1 MTFPSPDASVSRPA
15 AAGQCLA
22 ALGAVLALQFA
33 ASAALAQQQQPPA
46 WAQGRPPGM
55 ENSQLAPHAPRMTV
69 TAPDKIPLDK
79 INVPSGFKVELWAH
93 GMPGARMMTLGDKG
107 TVFVGTR
114 TIGRVYAVFDSGGE
128 RKTQII
134 AQGLTQPNGVV
145 FRNGALYVAAI
156 SRMLRYDGVEEK
168 LSGGL
173 QPVDLTTAF
182 QLPPEPHHGWKFL
195 AFGPDN
201 KLYVPIGAPCNI
213 CEVSPAHAQ
222 IRRYNADGSGMEVV
236 ARGVRNSVGFDFH
249 PRTGELWFTDNG
261 RDWAGE
267 DGPEE
272 ELNRVTTP
280 GADYGFPYCHAQGL
294 PDPDI
299 KKENACDGVVKP
311 VALLGP
317 HAAALGMRFYTGQM
331 FPAEYRER
339 IFVARRGSWNR
350 TEKFGYDVVM
360 VSANPDGTNAK
371 VEPFM
376 TGFLDKQSNSFWGRP
391 ADVMQIRDG
400 SLLVSDEENGAI
412 YRVSYQR

>member
-1 MTFPSPDASVSRPA
+1 MTFPSPNARIRALA
-15 AAGQCLA
+15 ANGAA
-22 ALGAVLALQFA
+22 ALGAL
-33 ASAALAQQQQPPA
+33 AALHLSVPTAAAQQQAPA
-46 WAQGRPPGM
+46 WAQGRPASM
-55 ENSQLAPHAPRMTV
+55 ENSTLAPHAPRMTV
-69 TAPDKIPLDK
+69 TAPDRIPLDK
-79 INVPSGFKVELWAH
+79 LKLPSGFKVELWAH
-93 GMPGARMMTLGDKG
+93 GMPGARMMTAGDNG
-107 TVFVGTR
+107 TVFVGSR
-114 TIGRVYAVFDSGGE
+114 TIGRVYAVTESGGQ
-128 RKTQII
+128 RKTQVI

-156 SRMLRYDGVEEK
+156 NRMLRYDGVEEK

-173 QPVDLTTAF
+173 EPVDLTQAF
-182 QLPPEPHHGWKFL
+182 QLPSEAHHGWKFL

-213 CEVSPAHAQ
+213 CEPSPAHAQ
-222 IRRYNADGSGMEVV
+222 IRRYDADGGGMEVV
-236 ARGVRNSVGFDFH
+236 AHGVRNSVGFDFH

-272 ELNRVTTP
+272 ELNRLAAP
-280 GADYGFPYCHAQGL
+280 GANYGFPYCHAQGL

-299 KKENACDGVVKP
+299 KKANACDGIAKP

-317 HAAALGMRFYTGQM
+317 HAASLGMRFYTGQM
-331 FPAEYRER
+331 FPAEYRDR
-339 IFVARRGSWNR
+339 IFVARHGSWNR
-350 TEKFGYDVVM
+350 TEKSGFDVVT

-376 TGFLDKQSNSFWGRP
+376 TGFLDRQSNNFWGRP
-391 ADVMQIRDG
+391 TDVMQMRDG

>member
-1 MTFPSPDASVSRPA
+1 MTLSR
-15 AAGQCLA
+15 
-22 ALGAVLALQFA
+22 VLAGVGAATAATLFA
-33 ASAALAQQQQPPA
+33 TDSFAQQQPPPA
-46 WAQGRPPGM
+46 WAQGRPAGM
-55 ENSQLAPHAPRMTV
+55 ENSTLAPHAPRMTV

-79 INVPSGFKVELWAH
+79 ITVPSGFKVELWAH
-93 GMPGARMMTLGDKG
+93 GMPGARMMAAGDKG
-107 TVFVGTR
+107 TVFLGTR
-114 TIGRVYAVFDSGGE
+114 TIGRVYAVSDSGGQ
-128 RKTQII
+128 RKTQIL
-134 AQGLTQPNGVV
+134 AQGLTQPNGLA
-145 FRNGALYVAAI
+145 FRGGALYVAAI
-156 SRMLRYDGVEEK
+156 NRVLRYDGIEDK
-168 LSGGL
+168 LDAK
-173 QPVDLTTAF
+173 PEPADLTQAF
-182 QLPPEPHHGWKFL
+182 QLPPEQHHGWKFL

-213 CEVSPAHAQ
+213 CEVSPNHAQ

-272 ELNRVTTP
+272 ELNRIARP
-280 GADYGFPYCHAQGL
+280 GADFGFPYCHAQGL
-294 PDPDI
+294 ADPDI
-299 KKENACDGVVKP
+299 KKANACDGVEKP

-331 FPAEYRER
+331 FPAEYRDR

-350 TEKFGYDVVM
+350 TEKFGYDIVTVT
-360 VSANPDGTNAK
+360 ANPDGTNAK

-391 ADVMQIRDG
+391 VDVMQMRDG
-400 SLLVSDEENGAI
+400 SLLVADEENGAV